1 MYRKHNEV
9 KSLTT
14 VHFCNESYILLL
26 YTGGLLQGAGV
37 LVGHVIRSTDGRHVH
52 VGVVVAVVV
61 VVVADVVARALDFV
75 AVAVLGLNASS
86 AEAAF
91 EAEREADVRSLIVTW
106 NNMMLDIRLAR
117 FGNKT
122 RLFTKL
128 KESDSLVIVY
138 LYITYRYISS

>member
-61 VVVADVVARALDFV
+61 VVADVVARALDFV

-86 AEAAF
+86 AEEAF

-106 NNMMLDIRLAR
+106 KNMMLDIRLAL

-122 RLFTKL
+122 RLCTKL
-128 KESDSLVIVY
+128 KNAIA
-138 LYITYRYISS
+138 

>member
-14 VHFCNESYILLL
+14 VHFCIESYILLL

-52 VGVVVAVVV
+52 VGVVVAVV

>member
-52 VGVVVAVVV
+52 VGVVVA

-138 LYITYRYISS
+138 LYMCGLVQW